1 MRTASAEESLK
12 FEVAQKIRASIYSG
26 EFKPGQPL
34 RELALAKELLV
45 SQAVVREALTHLE
58 PMGLIRRVP
67 NKGTYVT
74 NPSQEEM
81 RDRLRMRI
89 LIEEIIC
96 LDASKLMTSEDFTEA
111 SALVDAIDSAAKAGE
126 QTLHANTAFHR
137 YLWLKSGSPVL
148 NRTIEQVS
156 APLHAFYEISSQPK
170 DATQQRAILSA
181 MQSKDEA
188 AIRKAV
194 RTHLETIFPALSASI

>member
-1 MRTASAEESLK
+1 MRTATAEESLK

-81 RDRLRMRI
+81 RDRFRMRI

-96 LDASKLMTSEDFTEA
+96 LDASKLMTSEEFAEA
-111 SALVDAIDSAAKAGE
+111 YLLVDAIDNATSTGDTKAVID
-126 QTLHANTAFHR
+126 ADSSFHR

-148 NRTIEQVS
+148 NRTIEQVN
-156 APLHAFYEISSQPK
+156 APLVAFYTPSSQPQDSK
-170 DATQQRAILSA
+170 NQRNILAA
-181 MQSKDEA
+181 MESKNEA
-188 AIRKAV
+188 KNREAV
-194 RTHLETIFPALSASI
+194 RKHLENDFPTLDK

>member
-74 NPSQEEM
+74 NPTHDEM
-81 RDRLRMRI
+81 RDRLRMRS

-96 LDASKLMTSEDFTEA
+96 LDASKLMSTEEFA
-111 SALVDAIDSAAKAGE
+111 EAHALIDPIESAAQSGDSKSMLDADS
-126 QTLHANTAFHR
+126 AFHR

-148 NRTIEQVS
+148 NRTIEQVN
-156 APLHAFYEISSQPK
+156 APLVAFYTPSNQPQDSK
-170 DATQQRAILSA
+170 ELRNILAA
-181 MQSKDEA
+181 MESKDETR
-188 AIRKAV
+188 IRAAV
-194 RTHLETIFPALSASI
+194 RQHLESVFPTLK